1 MSWASRRETT
11 RIEDEAYYLL
21 GIFGINMPLL
31 HGEGNAAFRRLQEE
45 LLRRSD
51 DQSIF
56 AIIQY
61 IPDSAKSVLA
71 DSPESF
77 RISGHIESI
86 HSLTASFEAF
96 EYSTMVKGASIT
108 SRGIELTLALL
119 ESEVAGYAKEDGDD
133 NAPLLIKASGVAA
146 VTEIYTGIIVAI
158 PLIHRCHGLYT
169 RRARSFRW
177 LDRTVAN
184 SARLRT
190 ITLEHHQLE
199 LQRSWTRQLGMDD
212 IITVNY
218 RHAETSGFFRA
229 WFKAGLLD
237 TLNDV
242 PGRHSLLHYTTF
254 PRSGNSIFI
263 CFVNAL
269 GGSFLLKITAL
280 LGAVEVTLWHDL
292 QDSDLQASR
301 EIL

>member
-11 RIEDEAYYLL
+11 RIEDEAYCLL
-21 GIFGINMPLL
+21 GICGINMPLL

-56 AIIQY
+56 AFIQY

-133 NAPLLIKASGVAA
+133 NVTAATPLALINSG
-146 VTEIYTGIIVAI
+146 EIYTGIIVAI

-169 RRARSFRW
+169 RRARSFKW

-212 IITVNY
+212 IIT
-218 RHAETSGFFRA
+218 
-229 WFKAGLLD
+229 L
-237 TLNDV
+237 
-242 PGRHSLLHYTTF
+242 
-254 PRSGNSIFI
+254 
-263 CFVNAL
+263 
-269 GGSFLLKITAL
+269 
-280 LGAVEVTLWHDL
+280 
-292 QDSDLQASR
+292 
-301 EIL
+301 